1 MYISRLKGA
10 FKAVMAEIKTLSDET
25 LTKFVDGG
33 DLVVQGHKLQS
44 EDIRWADIFRSL
56 QLRILSLFVF

>member
-44 EDIRWADIFRSL
+44 EDIR
-56 QLRILSLFVF
+56 